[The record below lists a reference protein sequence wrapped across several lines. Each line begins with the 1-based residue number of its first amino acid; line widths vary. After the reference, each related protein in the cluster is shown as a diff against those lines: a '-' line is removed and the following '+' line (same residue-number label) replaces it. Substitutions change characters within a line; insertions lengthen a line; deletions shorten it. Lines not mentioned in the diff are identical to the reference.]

1 MDNMIKVFESN
12 EFGTVRTDID
22 KNGKVLFCAK
32 DVATALGYIVPRKA
46 VLDHC
51 RYVLKRNV
59 PHPQS
64 PDKTIEMSFIPESD
78 VYRLAFSSKLP
89 NAERFTDWVTEV
101 VLPSIRQT
109 GGYIAGEESYTEDEL
124 VAKAFLVVQAK
135 LEQREQRIAELTEQ
149 NKLLFPKAEFADAI
163 SGSKGCITVK
173 QMAHLLTQNGYP
185 IGQNRLYA
193 RLRID
198 NYLCY
203 DGTRRNLPKQN
214 YIERGLFEVKEV
226 KRVSKYSDDK
236 IGFITLITPKG
247 QKFFLRKYA
256 NKILSDEE
264 LKTMIESDDKIES
277 DINEAI

>member
-22 KNGKVLFCAK
+22 ENGKVLFCAK
-32 DVATALGYIVPRKA
+32 DVATALGYKDTINA
-46 VLDHC
+46 VKSHC
-51 RYVLKRNV
+51 KGVVKR
-59 PHPQS
+59 HLLSAGGSQLS
-64 PDKTIEMSFIPESD
+64 SFISESD

-149 NKLLFPKAEFADAI
+149 NKLLLPKAEFADAI

-226 KRVSKYSDDK
+226 KRVSKFSDDK

-264 LKTMIESDDKIES
+264 LKTMIESNDKIES